1 MKKILLTLAT
11 ITVSITL
18 QAQTTVEE
26 YNYVSKGYKVQLES
40 GLDMKKG
47 YEMIDLNN
55 VAIGVRTGELKKLVK
70 VTGSQKK
77 TVAHLIIYSSDGGTT
92 KQYICVPYT
101 PADAEPT
108 AESIS
113 LDELYTKG
121 LYSNYNFGDQA
132 TRLQVIAYLLSSTL
146 K

>member
-55 VAIGVRTGELKKLVK
+55 VAIGVRTGELKKSV
-70 VTGSQKK
+70 
-77 TVAHLIIYSSDGGTT
+77 
-92 KQYICVPYT
+92 
-101 PADAEPT
+101 
-108 AESIS
+108 
-113 LDELYTKG
+113 
-121 LYSNYNFGDQA
+121 YNKILTHVYWD
-132 TRLQVIAYLLSSTL
+132 
-146 K
+146 